1 MSRDFRVLSLLIWTK
16 NYSQIDLKMDQT
28 VQKEI
33 GGKRAFFLRIFS
45 ENMHC
50 IIAKFWYNSQVERFL
65 ENRSKKFAKEVKT

>member
-1 MSRDFRVLSLLIWTK
+1 
-16 NYSQIDLKMDQT
+16 MDQT